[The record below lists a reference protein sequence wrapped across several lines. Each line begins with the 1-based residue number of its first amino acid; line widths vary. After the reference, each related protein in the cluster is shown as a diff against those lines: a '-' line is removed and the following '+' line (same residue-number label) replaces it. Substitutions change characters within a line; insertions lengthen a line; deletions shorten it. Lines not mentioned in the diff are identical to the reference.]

1 MLYHSSRIK
10 LSTGQIFWREAGFSD
25 RPVAIFLHGSWHDGS
40 QWEPIVKSLTKNF
53 HCFIPD
59 LLGFGNSHANT
70 TPTSI
75 EMEVEFL
82 HEFVSA
88 LKLPAVYIVG
98 HSLGAWIAMSYA
110 LKYPSLVRGVV
121 TIAPEGFSLDTLKQ
135 YKPPTKFLLAHPHLF
150 GLWLNAF
157 KLATSASDGARI
169 IAKNQAYWK
178 FFTKFPTTRKIL
190 FQRSQKA
197 IRQELVG
204 DRLAHLKPPLLVLQS
219 ESDDRY
225 TIEQGQS
232 IARTV
237 RQSELKS
244 IGKLDIDSLE
254 SSQLQIATEI
264 QLFTDRVQLKI
275 DREEVELW

>member
-1 MLYHSSRIK
+1 MVYHSSRIK
-10 LSTGQIFWREAGFSD
+10 LSTGQMFWREAGYGD

-40 QWEPIVKSLTKNF
+40 QWEPIVKSLTKSF

-82 HEFVSA
+82 HEFVSS
-88 LKLPAVYIVG
+88 LKLPAIYLVG
-98 HSLGAWIAMSYA
+98 HSLGAWIALSYA
-110 LKYPSLVRGVV
+110 LKYPNLVRGVV

-135 YKPPTKFLLAHPHLF
+135 YNPATKFLLAHPRLF
-150 GLWLNAF
+150 KLWLNAF
-157 KLATSASDGARI
+157 KLATSASDGAHV

-178 FFTKFPTTRKIL
+178 FFTKFPSTRQIL
-190 FQRSQKA
+190 FQRSQQA
-197 IRQELVG
+197 IRQELIG
-204 DRLAHLKPPLLVLQS
+204 DRLAQFKPSLLVLQS
-219 ESDDRY
+219 ETDDRY
-225 TIEQGQS
+225 TIEQSQS
-232 IARTV
+232 IARAV
-237 RQSELKS
+237 RQAELKS

-254 SSQLQIATEI
+254 RKQLQIAKEI
-264 QLFTDRVQLKI
+264 QLFGDRVQIKI

>member
-1 MLYHSSRIK
+1 M
-10 LSTGQIFWREAGFSD
+10 FWREAGHSD

-70 TPTSI
+70 TPNSI

-82 HEFVSA
+82 HEFIST
-88 LKLPAVYIVG
+88 LKLPGIYLVG
-98 HSLGAWIAMSYA
+98 HSLGAWIALSYA
-110 LKYPSLVRGVV
+110 LKYPNLVRGVAIV
-121 TIAPEGFSLDTLKQ
+121 SPEGFSLDTLKQ
-135 YKPPTKFLLAHPHLF
+135 YKPATKFLLAHPRLF
-150 GLWLNAF
+150 TLWLNAF

-169 IAKNQAYWK
+169 VAKNQNYWK
-178 FFTKFPTTRKIL
+178 FFTKFPATRQIL
-190 FQRSQKA
+190 FHRSQQA
-197 IRQELVG
+197 IRQELIA
-204 DRLAHLKPPLLVLQS
+204 DRLAQFKPALLVLQS

-225 TIEQGQS
+225 TIEQSQA
-232 IARTV
+232 IARAV

-254 SSQLQIATEI
+254 RTQLQIATEI
-264 QLFTDRVQLKI
+264 QLFGDRVQLKI
-275 DREEVELW
+275 DLEEVELW